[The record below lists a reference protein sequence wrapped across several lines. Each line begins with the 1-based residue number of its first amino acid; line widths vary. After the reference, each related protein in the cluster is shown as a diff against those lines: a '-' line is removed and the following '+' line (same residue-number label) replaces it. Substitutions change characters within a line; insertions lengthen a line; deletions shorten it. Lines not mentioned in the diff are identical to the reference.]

1 MPGDDCQPAHGYT
14 REPVFLLDIIGR
26 RGKGKG
32 IGVCTGDGR
41 RRHIRDRELD
51 FGERRNLI
59 KAIFIF
65 GGIQRIGHGNLT
77 VFQAKAIGRGDRH
90 IDAAGRKVRRRQT
103 DFADFL
109 GSINDINRLVPDG
122 IDSVYATSFDAFS
135 VRVSLPGAFNSV
147 AKALNENRETSMA
160 MVTR

>member
-1 MPGDDCQPAHGYT
+1 MTPAAHGYT

-90 IDAAGRKVRRRQT
+90 IDAAGRKVAAVRPISPISWAVST
-103 DFADFL
+103 IL
-109 GSINDINRLVPDG
+109 IVLVPDG